1 MTTVI
6 RVVATGRSKMK
17 KMLAL
22 AGLTVALFGALP
34 QPEADARSVTV
45 RSVGVAGGRPVVV
58 NRVYRSGPRYR
69 SGMYF
74 ATPVVVGGS
83 CAWLRVKAID
93 TGSRYWWRR
102 YRECIS

>member
-1 MTTVI
+1 
-6 RVVATGRSKMK
+6 MK
-17 KMLAL
+17 KILPI
-22 AGLTVALFGALP
+22 AGLAAALLCGLP
-34 QPEADARSVTV
+34 QTDAEARTVTV
-45 RSVGVAGGRPVVV
+45 RTVGVSGGRPVVV

-69 SGMYF
+69 SGVYF